1 MTSSPI
7 TRHTLTSVCC
17 IVFAFFGVSASGV
30 FGDPDVP
37 LLVLVGLVALAV
49 FSTLAAKRW
58 HLGLTT
64 PIGAAR
70 QLDAS
75 DARDLMRMDSD
86 KG

>member
-1 MTSSPI
+1 MPF
-7 TRHTLTSVCC
+7 TRATLTSVCC
-17 IVFAFFGVSASGV
+17 IVFAVFAVSASGMV
-30 FGDPDVP
+30 GDPDVP
-37 LLVLVGLVALAV
+37 LLVLLGLVALAV
-49 FSTLAAKRW
+49 LSTLAAKRW
-58 HLGLTT
+58 HVGGMT

>member
-1 MTSSPI
+1 MPF
-7 TRHTLTSVCC
+7 TRGTLTSICC
-17 IVFAFFGVSASGV
+17 VVLAFFAVSASGMV
-30 FGDPDVP
+30 GDPDVP
-37 LLVLVGLVALAV
+37 LLVLVGLVALALL
-49 FSTLAAKRW
+49 STFAAKRW
-58 HLGLTT
+58 HLGRMT